1 MLIGDKRTPKVRRSV
16 VVSFAAPPSPSLTCA
31 DVSGQACCK
40 PCDGILAWMV
50 CGAYLSWG
58 QLLESA
64 QLVPLM
70 TLVNC
75 LCLKE
80 LHFTSF
86 QLKGL
91 SKVHERSLQRSV
103 SRHKKC
109 QTLISWEVSWWDRP
123 CSGKAARVLRTGE
136 TDAHGIKWL
145 FWSDSCLHSYC
156 ALQLPDSHH
165 FDSIS
170 IWDGPHLPS
179 ITQGTATVGTLQK
192 HQSSHSRQLD
202 IAWHSG
208 STLCKL

>member
-1 MLIGDKRTPKVRRSV
+1 MDCCRKAEPVCKDAAWGLLFHPDPTLAGGYFIKCWLATSGHRKWGGVWLFHLQHLHLLRVQTCQDKLAASRAMEFSLGWFAEPIYLGDSR
-16 VVSFAAPPSPSLTCA
+16 
-31 DVSGQACCK
+31 
-40 PCDGILAWMV
+40 
-50 CGAYLSWG
+50 G

-109 QTLISWEVSWWDRP
+109 QTLVSW
-123 CSGKAARVLRTGE
+123 
-136 TDAHGIKWL
+136 
-145 FWSDSCLHSYC
+145 
-156 ALQLPDSHH
+156 
-165 FDSIS
+165 
-170 IWDGPHLPS
+170 
-179 ITQGTATVGTLQK
+179 
-192 HQSSHSRQLD
+192 
-202 IAWHSG
+202 
-208 STLCKL
+208 